1 VRLKEQER
9 NRLDVL
15 ENLTVFHEGTQIP
28 LISLATFEYEGGFT
42 AIKRKDLKRVVT
54 ISGNVEGRLPNDVL
68 NAVQTK
74 IAGLSFPT
82 GYAVKYTGENEEQDK
97 SQRFLTQAFFVALF
111 FIFLVLVYEFNSA
124 LLPIVIM
131 VSVILS
137 IIGVL
142 IGLLVTRLPF
152 GILMTGIGVISLAGV
167 VVNNAIVL
175 IDYTNKLRQRGLAKL
190 EAIVQAGRTR
200 LRPVLSTAIT
210 TIVGLIPL
218 STGLNFDFFKF
229 RFDIGGESSQWWGPM
244 GVAVIF
250 GLAIATFLTLVIV
263 PVVYHILDGWSE
275 RARAKFSALF
285 NGELAEAK
293 AVREEMQVEV
303 GGH

>member
-1 VRLKEQER
+1 
-9 NRLDVL
+9 
-15 ENLTVFHEGTQIP
+15 
-28 LISLATFEYEGGFT
+28 
-42 AIKRKDLKRVVT
+42 
-54 ISGNVEGRLPNDVL
+54 
-68 NAVQTK
+68 
-74 IAGLSFPT
+74 
-82 GYAVKYTGENEEQDK
+82 
-97 SQRFLTQAFFVALF
+97 
-111 FIFLVLVYEFNSA
+111 
-124 LLPIVIM
+124 M
-131 VSVILS
+131 
-137 IIGVL
+137 
-142 IGLLVTRLPF
+142 PF

-293 AVREEMQVEV
+293 AVREEMQVET